1 MMMWTDPV
9 VNEIHQ
15 IRQQMLADAG
25 GDFHVFMEKIRSEQ
39 AASRRMII
47 ESPITRLP
55 TRQDVAPAL
64 PKV

>member
-1 MMMWTDPV
+1 MWTDPV

-39 AASRRMII
+39 AASKRAVI
-47 ESPITRLP
+47 ESPLSHEAGDGSAEMP
-55 TRQDVAPAL
+55 APH
-64 PKV
+64 